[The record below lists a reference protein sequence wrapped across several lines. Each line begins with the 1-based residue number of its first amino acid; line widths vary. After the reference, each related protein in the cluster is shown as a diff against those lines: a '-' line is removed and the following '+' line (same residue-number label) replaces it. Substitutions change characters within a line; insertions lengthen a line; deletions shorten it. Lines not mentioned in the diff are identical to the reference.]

1 MFARIEQFFAFKKVP
16 QPAATT
22 FALPSVLFF
31 LYSMVCRGG
40 TYPVVDGHE
49 EDEPR
54 LGKDVDHHEED
65 PAQQELGPLRPE
77 QAGICS

>member
-1 MFARIEQFFAFKKVP
+1 M
-16 QPAATT
+16 
-22 FALPSVLFF
+22 
-31 LYSMVCRGG
+31 
-40 TYPVVDGHE
+40 VDGHE